1 MAPGLVGFLH
11 FFTLGAALPL
21 LPLYLTKTLG
31 YSWML
36 TGVILTAVPFSLLIA
51 QLFVRSL
58 SHVGFDVRLGLALSH
73 LLAAGIIMGPGIW
86 LPTPMQDTLQPPT
99 QNIADWRIVFALTVL
114 YFALL
119 APSMTW
125 IAHVGDAAT
134 VTGKSVIRSWRVWG
148 AVGFIA
154 PAWLCESVLVRFP
167 GILSRVESHD
177 ILFLVASWSGLAT
190 AFAAMLL
197 PEIDPETEPPGM
209 TNRATGGGAQNGLG
223 IRLTAAF
230 LLVVIVQRCH
240 YAWNATFFESVF
252 QQYDIGRPF
261 VHRLTVAD
269 QVFELLG
276 LFLLGT
282 SVVTLGPRLM
292 LAGATLAWVARSALL
307 GWMSQSGVSGQVAM
321 SCLLVAQVL
330 QGCAVVAFFGT
341 IGALLRLHGSVTGG
355 RRQIIMASLAG
366 ILGMLIAGGV
376 ATFMLS
382 PPAWDEA
389 LHPLVVDL
397 VLIAPVV
404 RGWPGTWWLSTVPA
418 LLAFFLVVVARV
430 PKLSFD
436 EIPQAGNKT

>member
-21 LPLYLTKTLG
+21 LPLYLTRTLG
-31 YSWML
+31 YSWLL

-58 SHVGFDVRLGLALSH
+58 SNVGFDVRLGLALSH
-73 LLAAGIIMGPGIW
+73 LLVAGIIMGPGIW
-86 LPTPMQDTLQPPT
+86 LQPPMHD
-99 QNIADWRIVFALTVL
+99 IADWRIVFALTVL

-134 VTGKSVIRSWRVWG
+134 LTGQSVIRSWRVWG

-197 PEIDPETEPPGM
+197 PETDPESEPESDPPGT
-209 TNRATGGGAQNGLG
+209 TNRATKGVTQHGVG
-223 IRLTAAF
+223 IRLAAAF
-230 LLVVIVQRCH
+230 LLIVTVQRCH
-240 YAWNATFFESVF
+240 YVWNAPFFESVF
-252 QQYDIGRPF
+252 QRYDIGRQF
-261 VHRLTVAD
+261 VHRLAVTD

-282 SVVTLGPRLM
+282 GVVTLGPRLM
-292 LAGATLAWVARSALL
+292 LAGATLAWFVRSALL
-307 GWMSQSGVSGQVAM
+307 GWMSQTEVSGQVAM

-330 QGCAVVAFFGT
+330 QGGAVVAFFGT
-341 IGALLRLHGSVTGG
+341 LGVTLRLQVSVKGG
-355 RRQIIMASLAG
+355 RRQVILASLAG
-366 ILGMLIAGGV
+366 IVGMLGGGFV
-376 ATFMLS
+376 ADVMVTRNLLPEVLS
-382 PPAWDEA
+382 ILPGT
-389 LHPLVVDL
+389 VDL
-397 VLIAPVV
+397 WIIAPILH
-404 RGWPGTWWLSTVPA
+404 GWSGAWWLSAVPA
-418 LLAFFLVVVARV
+418 MFACFFVVVARV
-430 PKLSFD
+430 PELSFD
-436 EIPQAGNKT
+436 EIPQAGNGTR